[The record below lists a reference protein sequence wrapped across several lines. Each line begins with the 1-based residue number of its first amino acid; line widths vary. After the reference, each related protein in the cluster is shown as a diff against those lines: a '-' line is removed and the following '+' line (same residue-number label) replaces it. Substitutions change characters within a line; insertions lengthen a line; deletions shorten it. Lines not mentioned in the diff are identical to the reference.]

1 MTYDPGVT
9 WTVDNITYGIS
20 VPMGFD
26 NWTLGSH
33 WMSFNGLGFNLTS
46 SNNIFINYSYFR
58 SHPKSTTAGDILF
71 RFNASTVAGTSVT
84 FNISGLKSRGHYY
97 LSNDTSMV
105 PFLSSLLGSVQW
117 VHNTWSSGEFFLT
130 DAVIPPTVVTNVSTG
145 VEETNATLWGYLES
159 DGGESCY
166 VRFQYGTTTAYGPN
180 TMNQMKSSG
189 DVFSADV
196 TGLTKGQLYHFRAF
210 AENSNGRGYGID
222 RTFLTK
228 PNEPTGL
235 IITNTASG
243 VQTLSWVHGTGYN
256 RSVVRGTIGS
266 YPSTPQ
272 SGTAIYNDTGATTT
286 NSGLTGGNV
295 WYYRVWE
302 FSTWDGLSK
311 FSDTYTQGTLTAVV
325 TPTVTTNDATGV
337 EETNATLNGYVIDD
351 GGGNTSSL
359 FENYTT
365 GDDAYYS
372 IYEFYAYSQTF
383 TPIIPHNITSIKLL
397 LYKIGLPG
405 IINIDIKETDGV
417 GKPTGAALTT
427 GTINGNTITSSILGL
442 WYEISL
448 TSHQLNTGTKY
459 AIVLSLPAYVSG
471 SIRWRY
477 DDSSPAYVGGSALFY
492 DWTVPSWTIF
502 SSDDCMFK
510 EYGTVEG
517 CFVYFQYGLTT
528 SYGTNT
534 SSQIKSTGEI
544 FNASMS
550 SLTQGLLYHY
560 RAVAANSN
568 GKGYGIDRTF
578 LTKPNPPSSIAI
590 TSTGNG
596 TQTIT
601 WAKGT
606 GANRTVIRAKIGSYP
621 ADPQS
626 ETSIYNGTGTTT
638 TVVNTILTPG
648 KPYYYRAWSYTPW
661 GTIHQFSDQTNNIT
675 KLTQPYAP
683 TNATLNLTTYTTMNL
698 TWDAGHGA
706 NKTMIRS
713 KATGFPTSPTD
724 GDLRYNGTHEYYNMT
739 ITPGVTYYFTAF
751 SYTEWITPALSIYS
765 YNRTD
770 FTNITGGGIVIYC
783 YEEGTSTGLTFN
795 VLISNPL
802 GNDTQYNTSCTN
814 PFSLNTAFCPFGD
827 DIGIWISASGYR
839 TRVYTRDFHAGI
851 FLVLYAY
858 LPRNTTTGTG
868 GSSCSPQA
876 FMDSMSINA
885 TVRNYVIP
893 LTYRLHTMI
902 EVQVYNKTL
911 GYWVTVPTNMWINN
925 SNQSVTIKSGV
936 LDSHNWNITM
946 GRVSYYYLLCAEEQ
960 LSFLY
965 NLRVIET
972 IESEYTTT
980 DYGVEDAYMQIKRYD
995 NITDIFVTI
1004 SSLYTD
1010 ANGYIN
1016 LYLIPNVLHKVTI
1029 SKAGYDTVTSDYY
1042 PTPPNA
1048 YGQTAE
1054 KIFKIIRSANG
1065 TTPIVYDD
1073 FWTTVVFTAAMNST
1087 NATHIYYHDRSG
1099 NTINTQ
1105 IYFYEFYMGI
1115 TTFLFSDS
1123 KVGNQSFYW
1132 NITGLNKTRVYI
1144 AVLCFNTTNNFNLP
1158 ENSVTVTIW
1167 PLGPFNNNTKFD
1179 IEERITDVFG
1189 EFKIGPQVFTWIG
1202 FFLSLIPLIILTLF
1216 DPANVGIGILTT
1228 GFFMAGVQIGL
1239 AAWTINSV
1247 NMLTVVLTPVVIFIG
1262 VLYILAQRQGLGNL

>member
-46 SNNIFINYSYFR
+46 PNPVFINFSYFR
-58 SHPKSTTAGDILF
+58 SHPKSTALGDMIVQF
-71 RFNASTVAGTSVT
+71 TRTQTTVLPFTMYY
-84 FNISGLKSRGHYY
+84 NISGLKNSHQYNY
-97 LSNDTSMV
+97 NIN
-105 PFLSSLLGSVQW
+105 LGSWLFVTSNATGTIHFNTALPGTLIIKLYDYGYSSPTVQTDPATGTEEQNATAHGTLLDDGGTPL
-117 VHNTWSSGEFFLT
+117 VETFFSTIIRPNGDGTYQQLV
-130 DAVIPPTVVTNVSTG
+130 DPYPPNHYVEVNEVIPETSHYLYSEDLSFKTDTFLMENPVLTGTINNITLTYYYESTFVIGAQIKGTIRTHGTNYDGAVHTPPAGQSIYTSEWLVNPSTG
-145 VEETNATLWGYLES
+145 TAWTWTEINDLEAGAS
-159 DGGESCY
+159 LKKVGGSVPIFFCMY
-166 VRFQYGTTTAYGPN
+166 VGVNYSQMTGTTAFFQYGPTTSYGTDTASQY
-180 TMNQMKSSG
+180 KSTG
-189 DVFSADV
+189 DTFLESLLSLSRG
-196 TGLTKGQLYHFRAF
+196 TLYHFRA
-210 AENSNGRGYGID
+210 AATNLNGTGYGAD
-222 RTFLTK
+222 ATFLTK
-228 PNEPTGL
+228 PETPTSFL
-235 IITNTASG
+235 ITNTGSKNIQAL
-243 VQTLSWVHGTGYN
+243 TWTHGLGYN
-256 RSVVRGTIGS
+256 KTVIRTEVYPGT
-266 YPSTPQ
+266 YPPTPQ
-272 SGTAIYNDTGATTT
+272 S
-286 NSGLTGGNV
+286 
-295 WYYRVWE
+295 
-302 FSTWDGLSK
+302 
-311 FSDTYTQGTLTAVV
+311 
-325 TPTVTTNDATGV
+325 
-337 EETNATLNGYVIDD
+337 
-351 GGGNTSSL
+351 
-359 FENYTT
+359 
-365 GDDAYYS
+365 
-372 IYEFYAYSQTF
+372 
-383 TPIIPHNITSIKLL
+383 
-397 LYKIGLPG
+397 
-405 IINIDIKETDGV
+405 DI
-417 GKPTGAALTT
+417 
-427 GTINGNTITSSILGL
+427 
-442 WYEISL
+442 
-448 TSHQLNTGTKY
+448 
-459 AIVLSLPAYVSG
+459 
-471 SIRWRY
+471 
-477 DDSSPAYVGGSALFY
+477 
-492 DWTVPSWTIF
+492 
-502 SSDDCMFK
+502 
-510 EYGTVEG
+510 
-517 CFVYFQYGLTT
+517 
-528 SYGTNT
+528 
-534 SSQIKSTGEI
+534 
-544 FNASMS
+544 
-550 SLTQGLLYHY
+550 
-560 RAVAANSN
+560 
-568 GKGYGIDRTF
+568 
-578 LTKPNPPSSIAI
+578 
-590 TSTGNG
+590 
-596 TQTIT
+596 
-601 WAKGT
+601 
-606 GANRTVIRAKIGSYP
+606 
-621 ADPQS
+621 
-626 ETSIYNGTGTTT
+626 SIYNASGTST
-638 TVVNTILTPG
+638 TVNNTFLQPG
-648 KPYYYRAWSYTPW
+648 LPYYYRAWEYAEE
-661 GTIHQFSDQTNNIT
+661 GGLHQFSDANASAV
-675 KLTQPYAP
+675 KLTKPYPPINTTINRTSFTKA
-683 TNATLNLTTYTTMNL
+683 NLSWVKGDGANTTMVRY
-698 TWDAGHGA
+698 
-706 NKTMIRS
+706 KS
-713 KATGFPTSPTD
+713 TGYPTSPTD
-724 GDLRYNGTHEYYNMT
+724 GTFVYNGT
-739 ITPGVTYYFTAF
+739 GTYYIATLVNLTVYYFSAF
-751 SYTEWITPALSIYS
+751 SFTTYTGVGSTFSDNAT
-765 YNRTD
+765 NFTD
-770 FTNITGGGIVIYC
+770 ISGTMGGFIINCYDEETNAA
-783 YEEGTSTGLTFN
+783 LTFN
-795 VLISNPL
+795 VLVSNQ
-802 GNDTQYNTSCTN
+802 GGTDTYYKTGCTN
-814 PFSLNTAFCPFGD
+814 PEIINESLCPQGQGISIILNASNYYPRIYTI
-827 DIGIWISASGYR
+827 DIYPGI
-839 TRVYTRDFHAGI
+839 VY
-851 FLVLYAY
+851 FLNAY
-858 LPRNTTTGTG
+858 LPAKTTTGGGATG
-868 GSSCSPQA
+868 GGCSPQA

-980 DYGVEDAYMQIKRYD
+980 DYGVEDAFMQIKRYD

-1054 KIFKIIRSANG
+1054 KIFKIIRSING